1 MRQPVTSAIGC
12 GRDTLNYLETSSTKP
27 CQGRTFVSASPIAA
41 SATRCK
47 NGRYGQPPADHRHH
61 YVSYCGQKASL
72 FTIRYMTTILQL
84 AQSINQERKRQG
96 ISISAL
102 ASSAG
107 VSRVAL
113 HRFVLGGDVRVST
126 LLSLAEELEMDVV
139 LAPRQISHAIGT
151 PMQTGETTV
160 IQSAVQ
166 LRLARLRE
174 NLKASER

>member
-1 MRQPVTSAIGC
+1 
-12 GRDTLNYLETSSTKP
+12 
-27 CQGRTFVSASPIAA
+27 
-41 SATRCK
+41 
-47 NGRYGQPPADHRHH
+47 
-61 YVSYCGQKASL
+61 
-72 FTIRYMTTILQL
+72 MTTILQL